1 MSLKKIS
8 ATLIKVIGGNALA
21 QIIVI
26 LGTPLL
32 TRMYQPSD
40 FGIYSTI
47 MAVVLIVGIIA
58 CGRYDQIMYNFND
71 KYSWY
76 KCFCNGVVIA
86 TYISLFCLIVTSILF
101 FLFKFDVTYFI
112 IAPSV
117 LTFAILQLYTSY
129 FSLYAYYRIIII
141 LNIIRSSSLIVLQL
155 MLFKVIENGLVVSF
169 LISQI
174 ICVLFCLSFAGKL
187 NKNFNFE
194 FKVVFIKAREAGL
207 SSVQS
212 LANSFSSQLPV
223 LFIPGQ
229 YGYYTVGLYGLAVR
243 LTQIPIIFFTNA
255 VRPYILGEL
264 NKKKN
269 DYRLLSKIL
278 WRSSALL
285 LIISILGIVL
295 INLFA
300 EDFFKFYAGEEWKD
314 AGKIASVLSWWLL
327 IAFANV
333 TSTSYLTVVGRF
345 KSLFIYDM
353 LLLVF
358 RLMSVCY
365 SFYADLS
372 FLNFIYIYSI
382 LGMFFNL
389 GIIGYAIK
397 CGIQD
402 AKNIN
407 CYS

>member
-1 MSLKKIS
+1 
-8 ATLIKVIGGNALA
+8 
-21 QIIVI
+21 
-26 LGTPLL
+26 
-32 TRMYQPSD
+32 
-40 FGIYSTI
+40 
-47 MAVVLIVGIIA
+47 
-58 CGRYDQIMYNFND
+58 
-71 KYSWY
+71 
-76 KCFCNGVVIA
+76 
-86 TYISLFCLIVTSILF
+86 
-101 FLFKFDVTYFI
+101 
-112 IAPSV
+112 
-117 LTFAILQLYTSY
+117 
-129 FSLYAYYRIIII
+129 
-141 LNIIRSSSLIVLQL
+141 
-155 MLFKVIENGLVVSF
+155 
-169 LISQI
+169 
-174 ICVLFCLSFAGKL
+174 CLSFAGKL

-285 LIISILGIVL
+285 LILSILGIVL